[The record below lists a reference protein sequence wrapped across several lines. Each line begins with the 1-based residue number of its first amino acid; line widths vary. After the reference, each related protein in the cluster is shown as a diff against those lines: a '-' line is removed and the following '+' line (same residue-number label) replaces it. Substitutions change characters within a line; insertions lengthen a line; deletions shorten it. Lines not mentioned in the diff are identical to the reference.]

1 MTPSEDYPRMM
12 FHRTLPWVIVQ
23 SRDEEDALGSD
34 WARTVWPA
42 GEDPPAQPALPE
54 FWPLEAPASE
64 PAPDAFEPAARK
76 PRRKPARG
84 RASGPHA
91 RTSEAQNANG

>member
-23 SRDEEDALGSD
+23 SRDQEDALGPG

-42 GEDPPAQPALPE
+42 GEDPPAEPVP
-54 FWPLEAPASE
+54 APAPE
-64 PAPDAFEPAARK
+64 PAPAVAMAAAQK
-76 PRRKPARG
+76 KPARG
-84 RASGPHA
+84 RASGPHG